1 MHELKNHKLMS
12 FFTHRRYRDKER
24 SSSPSDNNNVVTS
37 PPTFKADDKRPIS
50 VKAPVKSSSAA
61 MGASSTASKPP
72 SKRIDL
78 GAASNYGKTT
88 ELGINSPTHRNT
100 HSEDLFGSEISSS
113 AAKSNNVDIFDA
125 DDFDPRAGEVEA
137 APTASTGDFGDFE
150 SAFGVA
156 AAAPTKIP
164 LPSSSSS
171 LQSGTSA
178 FVADFSSAFSST
190 TSSKPSLDDN
200 FLFASQP
207 NSAAISTGS
216 NDLSAD
222 LFGNNVI
229 TSTFTSQ
236 PLATA
241 NVASSSGR
249 NDLLDDFADLKINT
263 GNQGE

>member
-1 MHELKNHKLMS
+1 
-12 FFTHRRYRDKER
+12 
-24 SSSPSDNNNVVTS
+24 
-37 PPTFKADDKRPIS
+37 
-50 VKAPVKSSSAA
+50 VKAPVKSNNLA
-61 MGASSTASKPP
+61 MGASSSSTISKQ

-113 AAKSNNVDIFDA
+113 SSRNVSGAVNDILDA
-125 DDFDPRAGEVEA
+125 DDFDPRAGEAV
-137 APTASTGDFGDFE
+137 ASGDFGDFE

-156 AAAPTKIP
+156 TATSSKAPQ
-164 LPSSSSS
+164 PSSSSM
-171 LQSGTSA
+171 QNAGTSTN
-178 FVADFSSAFSST
+178 FADFSSAFSSSKLV
-190 TSSKPSLDDN
+190 TSQPLDDN

-207 NSAAISTGS
+207 NSAATNTTS

-229 TSTFTSQ
+229 TSAFTSQ
-236 PLATA
+236 HST
-241 NVASSSGR
+241 SSLSAGK

>member
-1 MHELKNHKLMS
+1 
-12 FFTHRRYRDKER
+12 
-24 SSSPSDNNNVVTS
+24 VTS
-37 PPTFKADDKRPIS
+37 PPAFKADDKRPIS
-50 VKAPVKSSSAA
+50 VKAPVKLSTAA
-61 MGASSTASKPP
+61 MGASSTASKQP

-113 AAKSNNVDIFDA
+113 SSAAKSKHDIFDA
-125 DDFDPRAGEVEA
+125 DDFDPRAGEA
-137 APTASTGDFGDFE
+137 AATGDFGDFE
-150 SAFGVA
+150 SAFGGATVVSA
-156 AAAPTKIP
+156 KIP

-171 LQSGTSA
+171 SQSAGTN
-178 FVADFSSAFSST
+178 FADFSSAFSST
-190 TSSKPSLDDN
+190 SKPVQPLDDN

-207 NSAAISTGS
+207 NSTAIATTG

-236 PLATA
+236 TSAAT
-241 NVASSSGR
+241 SSGR